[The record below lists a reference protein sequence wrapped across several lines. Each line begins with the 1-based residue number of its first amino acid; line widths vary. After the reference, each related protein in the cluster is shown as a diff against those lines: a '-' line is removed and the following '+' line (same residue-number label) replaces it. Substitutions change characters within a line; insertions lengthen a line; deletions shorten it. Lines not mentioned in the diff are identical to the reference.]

1 MSTARAAPLVWL
13 LIGGSLA
20 CEPGTTTERA
30 AERTRMVRTQLE
42 ARGVRDER
50 VLEAM
55 RAVPRHLFV
64 PEDQREAAYEDG
76 PLPIG
81 HGQTISQPYIVAVMT
96 ELLAP
101 GPDDVVLDV
110 GTGSGYQAAV
120 LARLAKRVYSIEI
133 VPELAQSAREQLE
146 TLGYTNVE
154 VFTGDGWAGLPKLA
168 PFDGILVAAA
178 APDVPA
184 PLLAQLAVGGRLAV
198 PVGGLGIQMLTLVE
212 RTDTGLERWTEGGCR
227 FVPLIGRHAFPEGG

>member
-178 APDVPA
+178 APEVPQALLDQLDVGA
-184 PLLAQLAVGGRLAV
+184 RLV
-198 PVGGLGIQMLTLVE
+198 IPVGQWEQDLRVYE
-212 RTDTGLERWTEGGCR
+212 RTPSGIEQRTVFGVR
-227 FVPLIGRHAFPEGG
+227 FVPLVHGKDGERGRN